1 MDGCKGSL
9 SSSDIGIW
17 DGRGPCGRPVTWM
30 GENNTSV
37 KFALLFTCRMP
48 LNHPHLQHIP
58 FTSAVLPH
66 PNICQL
72 CFQCSSRS
80 WPTQSSHTST
90 FKAISLC
97 SPAICSGLA
106 SLRSLPVIISNDIK
120 WEWEEERNPP
130 SSAFPQLPI
139 PKAVMLGQLTLSQFF
154 ALAQKL
160 MESVLEGPRSVIA
173 NSFSHISPRLCCS
186 FQAPLGLVFLL
197 KITLKQQ
204 KKISKDHIVLGEEQ
218 QQRCPTIPN
227 TMPMG
232 LSPSASPTPTPPSPQ
247 HKHGA
252 GRRQPGS
259 PITLESLGWRSAIA
273 RVGSDCQGAGKGEQ
287 QRRKRRAQQK
297 QK

>member
-197 KITLKQQ
+197 KKTLKQQ
-204 KKISKDHIVLGEEQ
+204 KKSPKTTLSLGKSSSSAVPQ
-218 QQRCPTIPN
+218 FQTRCLWGFPHLLHPHPPLLLHN
-227 TMPMG
+227 TNMELG
-232 LSPSASPTPTPPSPQ
+232 GGSQALLSPWKA
-247 HKHGA
+247 
-252 GRRQPGS
+252 
-259 PITLESLGWRSAIA
+259 
-273 RVGSDCQGAGKGEQ
+273 
-287 QRRKRRAQQK
+287 
-297 QK
+297 